1 MPTTARAKRRTGPKV
16 AMIGAGSVV
25 FAKRLMTDIL
35 SWPSLQGG
43 EIALMDIHE
52 GRLDMIHALGMRLV
66 KQEKLPAKISKTT
79 DRRKALDG
87 ADYVISSIQ
96 VGGLEMYE
104 HDVEIPR
111 QYGID
116 QTVGDTLGPGGV
128 FRGLRTIPVLVSIAK
143 DMEELCPHALFINYS
158 NPMNMNMWAVSAS
171 SKIQNVGLCH
181 SVQGTADRLAG
192 FMGVPSEEMSFW
204 CAGINH
210 QAWYLELRRGHGGA
224 GGEDLY
230 PLLREKMEDPAI
242 FAKDRVRF
250 EVMRHFGYFVT
261 ESTHHMSEYVPWFRT
276 KPELIEQFTTPRWD
290 YFEICKN
297 RQDPHY
303 EKMERQAR
311 GEEPVETKRTHEYCS
326 SILNAM
332 ETNTPYVMNGNV
344 QNTLGR
350 SGQANGGTGSVL
362 ISNLPPTCSVEVPI
376 LVDGSGLRPC
386 AVGDLPEACAA
397 INRTNVNVQALAV
410 EGALTGDREMIRRA
424 VQMDPLT
431 SALLPLSTIREMV
444 DKLFTAEAEYLPQ
457 FQGSGNGRAAGSK
470 VNGRVKATR
479 HAQEIGAGR

>member
-1 MPTTARAKRRTGPKV
+1 
-16 AMIGAGSVV
+16 MIGAGSVV

-35 SWPSLQGG
+35 SWPSLQHG
-43 EIALMDIHE
+43 EIALMDINQE
-52 GRLDMIHALGMRLV
+52 RLDMIHALGTRLV
-66 KQEKLPAKISKTT
+66 EQENLGAKVTKTT
-79 DRRKALDG
+79 DRRRALDG

-104 HDVEIPR
+104 PDVEIPR
-111 QYGID
+111 RYGID

-128 FRGLRTIPVLVSIAK
+128 FRGLRTIPVLTSIAK
-143 DMEELCPHALFINYS
+143 DIQELCPRALFINYS
-158 NPMNMNMWAVSAS
+158 NPMNINMWAVSRATNDHVL
-171 SKIQNVGLCH
+171 NVGLCH
-181 SVQGTADRLAG
+181 SVQGTAERLAK
-192 FMGVPSEEMSFW
+192 FMDVPFEEMSFW

-210 QAWYLELRRGHGGA
+210 QAWYLDLRRGHGPNST
-224 GGEDLY
+224 DLY
-230 PLLREKMEDPAI
+230 PLLREKMEDPEI

-276 KPELIEQFTTPRWD
+276 KPELIEEFTTPRWD
-290 YFEICKN
+290 YFEICKD
-297 RQDPHY
+297 RRDPHY

-311 GEEPVETKRTHEYCS
+311 GEEPVDTARTHEYCS
-326 SILNAM
+326 FILNAM

-350 SGQANGGTGSVL
+350 STQANGGMGSLL
-362 ISNLPPTCSVEVPI
+362 ISNLPPNCSVEVPI

-386 AVGDLPEACAA
+386 AVGDLPDQLAA

-410 EGALTGDREMIRRA
+410 EGSLTGDREMIYRA

-431 SALLPLSTIREMV
+431 SALLPLSKIREMV
-444 DKLFTAEAEYLPQ
+444 KELFRAEAEYLPQ
-457 FQGSGNGRAAGSK
+457 FK
-470 VNGRVKATR
+470 
-479 HAQEIGAGR
+479 

>member
-1 MPTTARAKRRTGPKV
+1 
-16 AMIGAGSVV
+16 MIGAGSVV

-35 SWPSLQGG
+35 TWPSLQNA
-43 EIALMDIHE
+43 EIALMDIHQ
-52 GRLDMIHALGMRLV
+52 GRLDLIHALGNRLV
-66 KQEKLPAKISKTT
+66 KQEQIGAKITKTT
-79 DRRKALDG
+79 DRRAALDG

-111 QYGID
+111 RYGID

-128 FRGLRTIPVLVSIAK
+128 FRGLRSIPVLSSIAH
-143 DMEELCPHALFINYS
+143 DMEELCPRALFINYS
-158 NPMNMNMWAVSAS
+158 NPMNMNMWAVSRS
-171 SKIQNVGLCH
+171 SNVMNVGLCH
-181 SVQGTADRLAG
+181 SVQGTAERLAR
-192 FMGVPSEEMSFW
+192 FMDVPFDELSFW

-210 QAWYLELRRGHGGA
+210 QAWYLELRRGHGPKS
-224 GGEDLY
+224 EDLY
-230 PLLREKMEDPAI
+230 PLLHEKMEDPET

-276 KPELIEQFTTPRWD
+276 TPELIERFTNPRWD

-297 RQDPHY
+297 RQDPHLD
-303 EKMERQAR
+303 KMKRQAK
-311 GEEPVETKRTHEYCS
+311 GQEPIETRRTHEYCS
-326 SILNAM
+326 HILNAM
-332 ETNTPYVMNGNV
+332 ETNVPYVMNGNV

-350 SGQANGGTGSVL
+350 SGQAIGGTGSVL
-362 ISNLPPTCSVEVPI
+362 ISNLPANCSVEVPI

-386 AVGDLPEACAA
+386 AVGDLPEQLAA

-410 EGALTGDREMIRRA
+410 EGALTGDREMVHRA

-431 SALLPLSTIREMV
+431 SALLPLHKSREMV
-444 DKLFTAEAEYLPQ
+444 DELFAAEAEYLPQ
-457 FQGSGNGRAAGSK
+457 FRRQKGRAATASRVSGSNGAAKGDGRVNGRAHVVVPGARTRGQ
-470 VNGRVKATR
+470 KA
-479 HAQEIGAGR
+479 AAV